1 MCAAPSLESYGNLPG
16 VEIVRLSPSGTR
28 YAFIAVVNE
37 ARMFAVTGEEGKVL
51 YSVTISDTKARD
63 IRWVGEDH
71 VLVVLS
77 STFNAPL
84 DFRFAHELASVIN
97 VRLSDKKV
105 FRIFEQ
111 HKDVSQVVFGDYGSA
126 EIDGHTYG
134 YFGALTLARTS
145 AGYFFQ
151 KGWPDLYRVDLDSGE
166 KMRVAKG
173 SAEHRGWVVA
183 ADGTIVAHARYRDKT
198 GLWQLYAGNNRG
210 KLLFEKSSM
219 LGRIYLIGKGRSAGT
234 ALIADSEGDE
244 DTLIELSVSDNRQ
257 EQLCDDM
264 YADNYAEDPDTG
276 HILGCLSKDA
286 PQALLFDSK
295 LQARFNGTRRA
306 FPGHQM
312 HLVSFSRNMDR
323 LIVFTD
329 GGDDSGTYWM
339 VDIAGGRAD
348 PVGRAYPSIR
358 SADVGPTSLFSYK
371 ASDGRQME
379 AVLTLPPG
387 REAKALPLVMLPHGG
402 PLGVSDRLGFDWWA
416 QAYASVGYA
425 VLQPN
430 YRGSAGYG
438 REFREAGYGQ
448 WGNKMLSD
456 IADGMS
462 ALAASGTIDPERACI
477 VGGSYG
483 GYAALAGV
491 TLQNGLYRCAVA
503 VAGPADMA
511 SFLRWERERHGSD
524 SDTIRFFRAVTATT
538 TWSAEDVRSISPA
551 LNAERADAPI
561 LLIHGKDDTVVDI
574 EQSRKME
581 VALKRA
587 GKPVEFLVMDG
598 EDHWLSRQDTRTKM
612 LKAAVAFVQK
622 HNPAD

>member
-1 MCAAPSLESYGNLPG
+1 
-16 VEIVRLSPSGTR
+16 
-28 YAFIAVVNE
+28 
-37 ARMFAVTGEEGKVL
+37 
-51 YSVTISDTKARD
+51 
-63 IRWVGEDH
+63 
-71 VLVVLS
+71 
-77 STFNAPL
+77 
-84 DFRFAHELASVIN
+84 
-97 VRLSDKKV
+97 
-105 FRIFEQ
+105 
-111 HKDVSQVVFGDYGSA
+111 
-126 EIDGHTYG
+126 
-134 YFGALTLARTS
+134 
-145 AGYFFQ
+145 
-151 KGWPDLYRVDLDSGE
+151 
-166 KMRVAKG
+166 
-173 SAEHRGWVVA
+173 
-183 ADGTIVAHARYRDKT
+183 
-198 GLWQLYAGNNRG
+198 
-210 KLLFEKSSM
+210 M

-276 HILGCLSKDA
+276 DILGCLSKDA

-295 LQARFNGTRRA
+295 LQARFNGARKA

-371 ASDGRQME
+371 ASDGRLMKQADASADAM
-379 AVLTLPPG
+379 
-387 REAKALPLVMLPHGG
+387 KALPVMSARR

-511 SFLRWERERHGSD
+511 SFLRWEEKGM
-524 SDTIRFFRAVTATT
+524 
-538 TWSAEDVRSISPA
+538 
-551 LNAERADAPI
+551 API
-561 LLIHGKDDTVVDI
+561 ATQSAFFA
-574 EQSRKME
+574 QSRQPQRG
-581 VALKRA
+581 APRTCA
-587 GKPVEFLVMDG
+587 P
-598 EDHWLSRQDTRTKM
+598 SRRR
-612 LKAAVAFVQK
+612 
-622 HNPAD
+622 